1 VKQLVQDFKTGDIKL
16 VDVPSPA
23 LVPGCVR
30 VRNAYS
36 LVSAGTER
44 ATVNLAQQSLVGKA
58 RSRPDLVRR
67 VVETVKREGLS
78 AAVRKVQS
86 QLDQWK
92 ALGYSCAGTIIEVG
106 EGVTGLSVGD
116 RVACGGQ
123 DYASHAEEVVVPQNL
138 CAKLPEGVALE
149 HAVFTTLGAIAMQGV
164 RQADARIGEAVA
176 VIGLGLVGQLT
187 VQILK
192 AAGCV
197 VLGIDV
203 SAEACELA
211 TRCGCDA
218 VATRA
223 SGDIDRMAARLTN
236 GFGVD
241 AAIIAAAAS
250 TNDPIELAAKICR
263 ERGRVVMVGVTGME
277 LPRDL
282 FYEKELEFKLSRSY
296 GPGRYDP
303 LYEEKGVDYPI
314 GYVRWTE
321 QRNMEAFVHLLAGN
335 RVDVAPLMTHTF
347 AIGDAPKA
355 YELITGK
362 TEERFVGV
370 LLKYPE
376 RVEQASRLFGMERT
390 GQAGRL
396 SNNPVARHSSVVL
409 GVIGAGNYAQGVLL
423 PQFKANADVTLRM
436 VCTATGVKAEKA
448 KEKFGFETSTTN
460 WRDVLAD
467 KAVNAVLIATRHD
480 LHAEIVVEA
489 LRAGKTVFCE
499 KPLCLR
505 GEELDEITGAIQKSG
520 NSRLLVGFNRRFA
533 PFAARARELAGPLV
547 MRYRVSIQPLPADH
561 WINDPEMGGGRIL
574 GEVCHFIDF
583 LRFTARSRVV
593 SVFAQGFGRENVQV
607 ALRFADGSVG
617 SIDYFNVA
625 DADLK
630 KEHVE
635 VFAGGK
641 HVIEDDVRKK
651 GQAEEV
657 RQFVR
662 AVKTGEPMPIP
673 LEEIVDSTRATL
685 AVLESIR
692 TGRAIEL

>member
-23 LVPGCVR
+23 LLPGCVR

-116 RVACGGQ
+116 HAACGGQ
-123 DYASHAEEVVVPQNL
+123 DYASHAEEAVVPQNL
-138 CAKLPEGVALE
+138 CAKLPDGVALE

-164 RQADARIGEAVA
+164 RQADVRLGESVA

-192 AAGCV
+192 AAGCI

-218 VATRA
+218 VATRT
-223 SGDIDRMAARLTN
+223 SGDIERMAARLTN

-241 AAIIAAAAS
+241 AAIIAAAAP

-303 LYEEKGVDYPI
+303 LYEEKGMDYPI

-321 QRNMEAFVHLLAGN
+321 QRNMEAFVHLLAGK
-335 RVDVAPLMTHTF
+335 RVDVAPLTTHTF
-347 AIGDAPKA
+347 AIEDAPKA

-362 TEERFVGV
+362 TDERVVGV
-370 LLKYPE
+370 LLKYPVE
-376 RVEQASRLFGMERT
+376 RASRPFHAPTTER
-390 GQAGRL
+390 AGRPFHA
-396 SNNPVARHSSVVL
+396 NVVL

-423 PQFKANADVTLRM
+423 PQFKANADVTLRT

-448 KEKFGFETSTTN
+448 KEKFGFESSTTN

-467 KAVNAVLIATRHD
+467 KAVNTVLIATRHD
-480 LHAEIVVEA
+480 LHATIVGEA
-489 LRAGKTVFCE
+489 LRAGKAVFCE

-505 GEELDEITGAIQKSG
+505 SEELDKIASAIQKSG
-520 NSRLLVGFNRRFA
+520 NSRLMVGFNRRFA
-533 PFAARARELAGPLV
+533 PFAARARELTGPLV
-547 MRYRVSIQPLPADH
+547 MRYRVSVQPLPADH
-561 WINDPEMGGGRIL
+561 WVNDPETGGGRIL

-583 LRFTARSRVV
+583 LRFTARSRTV
-593 SVFAQGFGRENVQV
+593 SVFAQGFGGENVQV

-617 SIDYFNVA
+617 SVDYFNVA
-625 DADLK
+625 DAELK

-641 HVIEDDVRKK
+641 HLIEDDVREK

-657 RQFVR
+657 RQFVH
-662 AVKTGEPMPIP
+662 AVKTGGPMPIP

>member
-1 VKQLVQDFKTGDIKL
+1 MKQLVQDFKTGDIKL

-23 LVPGCVR
+23 LAPGCVR
-30 VRNAYS
+30 VRNAFS

-106 EGVTGLSVGD
+106 EGVAGLSVGD

-149 HAVFTTLGAIAMQGV
+149 QAVFTTLGAIAMQGV
-164 RQADARIGEAVA
+164 RQADARLGESVA

-218 VATRA
+218 VATRT
-223 SGDIDRMAARLTN
+223 SGDIERVAARLTN

-241 AAIIAAAAS
+241 AAIIAAAAP

-321 QRNMEAFVHLLAGN
+321 QRNMEAFVQLLAGK
-335 RVDVAPLMTHTF
+335 RVDVTPLITHTF
-347 AIGDAPKA
+347 AIEDASKA

-370 LLKYPE
+370 LLEYPKIE
-376 RVEQASRLFGMERT
+376 NR
-390 GQAGRL
+390 GRKTEPAT
-396 SNNPVARHSSVVL
+396 NRSSVVHRPSSVCL

-423 PQFKANADVTLRM
+423 PQFKANADVMLRT

-448 KEKFGFETSTTN
+448 KEKFGFETGTTN

-480 LHAEIVVEA
+480 LHAPIVVEA

-505 GEELDEITGAIQKSG
+505 GEELDEITSAIQQSG
-520 NSRLLVGFNRRFA
+520 NSRLMVGFNRRFA
-533 PFAARARELAGPLV
+533 PFAARARGLTGPLV
-547 MRYRVSIQPLPADH
+547 MRYRVSVQPLPADH
-561 WINDPEMGGGRIL
+561 WVNDSQTGGGRIL
-574 GEVCHFIDF
+574 GEVCHFVDF

-593 SVFAQGFGRENVQV
+593 SVFAQGFGGENVQV

-625 DADLK
+625 DAALK
-630 KEHVE
+630 KERVE
-635 VFAGGK
+635 MFAGGR
-641 HVIEDDVRKK
+641 HVIEDDFREK

-657 RQFVR
+657 RQFVH
-662 AVKTGEPMPIP
+662 AVKSGGPMPIP

-692 TGRAIEL
+692 TGRSIEL

>member
-1 VKQLVQDFKTGDIKL
+1 MKQLVQDFKTGDIKL

-23 LVPGCVR
+23 LAPGTIR

-44 ATVNLAQQSLVGKA
+44 MTVSLAQQSLIGKA
-58 RSRPDLVRR
+58 RSRPDLVKR
-67 VVETVKREGLS
+67 VFETVMREGLS

-86 QLDQWK
+86 RLDQWK
-92 ALGYSCAGTIIEVG
+92 SLGYSCAGTIVEVG

-138 CAKLPEGVALE
+138 CTKLPEGVALE

-164 RQADARIGEAVA
+164 RQADVRLGESVA

-211 TRCGCDA
+211 ARCGCDA
-218 VATRA
+218 VATRT
-223 SGDIDRMAARLTN
+223 SGDIERTAARLTN

-241 AAIIAAAAS
+241 AAIITAAAP
-250 TNDPIELAAKICR
+250 TNDPIELSAKICR
-263 ERGRVVMVGVTGME
+263 ERGKVVMVGVTGME
-277 LPRDL
+277 LPRGP
-282 FYEKELEFKLSRSY
+282 FYEKELEFRLSRSY

-303 LYEEKGVDYPI
+303 LYEEKGIDYPI

-321 QRNMEAFVHLLAGN
+321 QRNMEAFVQLLATK
-335 RVDVAPLMTHTF
+335 RVDVALLTTHTF
-347 AIGDAPKA
+347 AIEDAPKA

-370 LLKYPE
+370 ILKYPGKE
-376 RVEQASRLFGMERT
+376 GQGAKREVTAIQGAS
-390 GQAGRL
+390 AG
-396 SNNPVARHSSVVL
+396 RHSSVVL

-436 VCTATGVKAEKA
+436 VCTATGVKAEKVR
-448 KEKFGFETSTTN
+448 EKFGFETSTST

-467 KAVNAVLIATRHD
+467 KAVNTVLIATRHD
-480 LHAEIVVEA
+480 LHAGIVVEA
-489 LRAGKTVFCE
+489 LREGKTVFCE
-499 KPLCLR
+499 KPLCLHSA
-505 GEELDEITGAIQKSG
+505 ELDEITSAIQKSG
-520 NSRLLVGFNRRFA
+520 NPRLMVGFNRRFS
-533 PFAARARELAGPLV
+533 PFGERVRKLAGPLV
-547 MRYRVSIQPLPADH
+547 MRYRVSVQPLPAHH
-561 WINDPEMGGGRIL
+561 WVNDPEIGGGRIL

-583 LRFTARSRVV
+583 LRFAARSRMV
-593 SVFAQGFGRENVQV
+593 SVFAQGFGGENVQI

-625 DADLK
+625 DAELG

-635 VFAGGK
+635 MFAGGK
-641 HVIEDDVRKK
+641 HMIEDDFHEK

-657 RQFVR
+657 KQFVH
-662 AVKTGEPMPIP
+662 AVKTGGPMPIP
-673 LEEIVDSTRATL
+673 LEEIVESTRATL
-685 AVLESIR
+685 AVVESIR

>member
-23 LVPGCVR
+23 LLPGCVR

-116 RVACGGQ
+116 HAACGGQ
-123 DYASHAEEVVVPQNL
+123 DYASHAEEAVVPQNL
-138 CAKLPEGVALE
+138 CAKLPDGVALE

-164 RQADARIGEAVA
+164 RQADVRLGESVA

-192 AAGCV
+192 AAGCI

-218 VATRA
+218 VATRT
-223 SGDIDRMAARLTN
+223 SGDIERMAARLTN

-241 AAIIAAAAS
+241 AAIIAAAAP

-303 LYEEKGVDYPI
+303 LYEEKGMDYPI

-321 QRNMEAFVHLLAGN
+321 QRNMEAFVHLLAGK
-335 RVDVAPLMTHTF
+335 RVDVAPLTTHTF
-347 AIGDAPKA
+347 AIEDAPKA

-362 TEERFVGV
+362 TDERVVGV
-370 LLKYPE
+370 LLKYPVE
-376 RVEQASRLFGMERT
+376 RASRPFHAPTTER
-390 GQAGRL
+390 AGRPFHA
-396 SNNPVARHSSVVL
+396 NVVL

-423 PQFKANADVTLRM
+423 PQFKANADVTLRT

-448 KEKFGFETSTTN
+448 KEKFGFESSTTN

-467 KAVNAVLIATRHD
+467 KAVNTVLIATRHD
-480 LHAEIVVEA
+480 LHATIVGEA
-489 LRAGKTVFCE
+489 LRAGKAVFCE

-505 GEELDEITGAIQKSG
+505 SEELDKIASAIQKSG
-520 NSRLLVGFNRRFA
+520 NSRLMVGFNRRFA
-533 PFAARARELAGPLV
+533 PFAARARELTGPLV
-547 MRYRVSIQPLPADH
+547 MRYRVSVQPLPPDH
-561 WINDPEMGGGRIL
+561 WVNDPEMGGGRIL

-593 SVFAQGFGRENVQV
+593 SVFAQGFGGENVQV

-625 DADLK
+625 DAELK

-641 HVIEDDVRKK
+641 HVIEDDFREK

-657 RQFVR
+657 REFVR
-662 AVKTGEPMPIP
+662 AVKTGGPMPIP
-673 LEEIVDSTRATL
+673 LDEIVDSTRATL

>member
-1 VKQLVQDFKTGDIKL
+1 
-16 VDVPSPA
+16 
-23 LVPGCVR
+23 

-58 RSRPDLVRR
+58 RSRPDLVKR

-138 CAKLPEGVALE
+138 CAKLPEAVALE
-149 HAVFTTLGAIAMQGV
+149 HAVFTTLGAIATQGV
-164 RQADARIGEAVA
+164 RQADVRLGEAVA

-218 VATRA
+218 VATRT
-223 SGDIDRMAARLTN
+223 SGDIERVAARLTN

-241 AAIIAAAAS
+241 AAIIAAAAPTS
-250 TNDPIELAAKICR
+250 DPIELAAKICR

-303 LYEEKGVDYPI
+303 LYEEKGLDYPI

-321 QRNMEAFVHLLAGN
+321 QRNMEAFVQLLASQ
-335 RVDVAPLMTHTF
+335 RVDVAPLITRTF
-347 AIGDAPKA
+347 PMADAPKA

-362 TEERFVGV
+362 TDERFVGV
-370 LLKYPE
+370 LLEYPKTE
-376 RVEQASRLFGMERT
+376 NR
-390 GQAGRL
+390 GRKTEPAT
-396 SNNPVARHSSVVL
+396 NRSSVVHHPSSVCL

-423 PQFKANADVTLRM
+423 PQFKANADVTLRT
-436 VCTATGVKAEKA
+436 VCTATGVKAEKS

-467 KAVNAVLIATRHD
+467 KAVNTVVIATRHD
-480 LHAEIVVEA
+480 LHAEIVVDA

-505 GEELDEITGAIQKSG
+505 REELDEITSAIKKSG
-520 NSRLLVGFNRRFA
+520 HSRLMVGFNRRFA
-533 PFAARARELAGPLV
+533 SFALKVRELTGPLV
-547 MRYRVSIQPLPADH
+547 MRYRVSVQPLPSDH
-561 WINDPEMGGGRIL
+561 WINDPETGGGRIL

-583 LRFTARSRVV
+583 LRFAARSRVV
-593 SVFAQGFGRENVQV
+593 SVFAQGFGAENVQI
-607 ALRFADGSVG
+607 ALRFGDGSVG

-625 DADLK
+625 DAALS
-630 KEHVE
+630 KEHFE
-635 VFAGGK
+635 AFGGGK
-641 HVIEDDVRKK
+641 HVVVEDFRDK

-657 RQFVR
+657 KQFVR
-662 AVKTGEPMPIP
+662 AVKTGGSMPIP

-692 TGRAIEL
+692 TGRVIEL